1 MKKLNRDIETR
12 DKIIFGNYK
21 DSKYRFG
28 GTRSFRGLNVDTLKI
43 LLDQNFI
50 DPNETQNAS
59 PTVFEI
65 YSFMEN
71 YPLYTAHGY
80 AVVDTRDDYRI
91 SLEGV
96 EKGGP
101 ANSVEELKD
110 YMNLFRYA
118 DEFDESTMFCWFD

>member
-12 DKIIFGNYK
+12 DKIIFGSYK

-28 GTRSFRGLNVDTLKI
+28 GIRSFRGLDVDTLKI

-50 DPNETQNAS
+50 DPEETQNES

-65 YSFMEN
+65 YSFMED
-71 YPLYTAHGY
+71 YPSYTAHGY
-80 AVVDTRDDYRI
+80 TVVDSQEDYRV

-96 EKGGP
+96 EKGEP
-101 ANSVEELKD
+101 AYSIEELKD
-110 YMNLFRYA
+110 YMSLFRGA
-118 DEFDESTMFCWFD
+118 DEFDESTMYCWFD